1 METKIETKDSIKQFI
16 HDNRNVLIASVVSLV
31 GGCLLGYTFGHTDG
45 ITKGIK
51 QGRNKI
57 LDEIVSIS
65 CNEGGLIMNNPDL
78 GRYIF
83 IAKKLDK

>member
-16 HDNRNVLIASVVSLV
+16 HDNRNVLIASGVSLVSLV
-31 GGCLLGYTFGHTDG
+31 GGFLLGYTFGHTD
-45 ITKGIK
+45 GIK

-65 CNEGGLIMNNPDL
+65 CNGGGLIMNNPDL

>member
-16 HDNRNVLIASVVSLV
+16 HDNRNVLIASGVSLV
-31 GGCLLGYTFGHTDG
+31 GGCLLGYTFGHTNG
-45 ITKGIK
+45 ITKVIK

>member
-16 HDNRNVLIASVVSLV
+16 HDNRNVLIASGVSLV
-31 GGCLLGYTFGHTDG
+31 GGCLLGYTFGYTD
-45 ITKGIK
+45 GIK

-65 CNEGGLIMNNPDL
+65 CYGGGLIMNNPDL

>member
-16 HDNRNVLIASVVSLV
+16 HDNRNVLIASGVSLV
-31 GGCLLGYTFGHTDG
+31 GGFLLGYTFGHTD
-45 ITKGIK
+45 GIK

-65 CNEGGLIMNNPDL
+65 CNGGGLIMNNPDL

>member
-1 METKIETKDSIKQFI
+1 M
-16 HDNRNVLIASVVSLV
+16 
-31 GGCLLGYTFGHTDG
+31 GYTFGHTDG